1 MGRGSDRREDANSE
15 VEKSLSGRGHGIPD
29 DVIAQNA
36 FRSLLTMLTWWL
48 DQNQPCSPEKMKTAY
63 MQLVES
69 SGRRA
74 LGVV

>member
-1 MGRGSDRREDANSE
+1 MRRGGDGREDANTE
-15 VEKSLSGRGHGIPD
+15 VEQSLSGGIPD
-29 DVIAQNA
+29 DAIAQNA
-36 FRSLLTMLTWWL
+36 VRSLLTLLTWWL

>member
-15 VEKSLSGRGHGIPD
+15 VEQSLSGGIPD

-36 FRSLLTMLTWWL
+36 VRSLLTLLTWWL

-69 SGRRA
+69 SGMRA
-74 LGVV
+74 LGVA